1 MLLKSYFSFFFK
13 NYFRSHRYLREI
25 LLTIIFNV
33 FFWGFLYSDKP
44 EDTIWTVFGVFG
56 LLLTMVTVPSVFYLE
71 KKNSVY
77 FTLVRK
83 SGRRNFFFSKI
94 LLIFIIDFIL
104 LAVFTLL
111 YGLRFLNAQYF
122 LLLSPR
128 LLLISILLILSIL
141 ILSLSFSYKPWIVWL
156 IIFLIVFGGILN
168 KAALLP
174 LESLKEFYKLIAFF
188 LPPFLEIIY
197 TAVTLDFNVWHTIF
211 IIVAL
216 IHIIFYLFLNEWLIQ
231 RKDFI

>member
-94 LLIFIIDFIL
+94 LWATFFKC
-104 LAVFTLL
+104 
-111 YGLRFLNAQYF
+111 
-122 LLLSPR
+122 P
-128 LLLISILLILSIL
+128 ILSA
-141 ILSLSFSYKPWIVWL
+141 SHST
-156 IIFLIVFGGILN
+156 LIVD
-168 KAALLP
+168 
-174 LESLKEFYKLIAFF
+174 
-188 LPPFLEIIY
+188 IY
-197 TAVTLDFNVWHTIF
+197 FTDTLDFDTFTVF
-211 IIVAL
+211 
-216 IHIIFYLFLNEWLIQ
+216 FLQTLDCLVNYISDCLWRNLE
-231 RKDFI
+231 